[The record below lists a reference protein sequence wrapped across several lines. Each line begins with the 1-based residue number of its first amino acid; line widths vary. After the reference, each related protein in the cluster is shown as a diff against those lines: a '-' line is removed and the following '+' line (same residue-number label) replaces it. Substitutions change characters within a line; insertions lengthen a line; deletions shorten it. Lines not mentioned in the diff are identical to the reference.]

1 MADQF
6 DKFTEQTKRVLIRSQ
21 QEAKRLHHTHIGT
34 EHLLLGLIGEEAG
47 GAATVLAR
55 LGVAPPRVRRAVEGG
70 LERGERPVGGDVR
83 LTPGAKRVIE
93 LTVEEARRLGH
104 DHIGTEHLLL
114 GLVREEKGRAAGVL
128 AGLGVEVERVRHEVL
143 RLTGSGSPPRPES
156 PAV

>member
-34 EHLLLGLIGEEAG
+34 EHLLLGLVGETAG
-47 GAATVLAR
+47 GAAQVLAH
-55 LGVAPPRVRRAVEGG
+55 LGVAPSQVRSAVERD
-70 LERGERPVGGDVR
+70 LERGEQPVGGDVR

-93 LTVEEARRLGH
+93 FTVEEARRLGH
-104 DHIGTEHLLL
+104 AHIGTEHLLL

-143 RLTGSGSPPRPES
+143 HLTRGGSPPRP
-156 PAV
+156 A

>member
-21 QEAKRLHHTHIGT
+21 REAKRLHHTHIGT

-55 LGVAPPRVRRAVEGG
+55 LGVAPPRVRRAVERG
-70 LERGERPVGGDVR
+70 LERGERPIGGDVR

-114 GLVREEKGRAAGVL
+114 GLLREEQGRAAGVL

-143 RLTGSGSPPRPES
+143 RLTGGGSPPRP
-156 PAV
+156 A

>member
-6 DKFTEQTKRVLIRSQ
+6 DKFTEQAKRVLIRSQ

-34 EHLLLGLIGEEAG
+34 EHLLLGLVGEAAG
-47 GAATVLAR
+47 GAAQVLAH
-55 LGVAPPRVRRAVEGG
+55 LGVAPPQVRRAVERD
-70 LERGERPVGGDVR
+70 LERGEQPVGGDVR

-104 DHIGTEHLLL
+104 AHIGTEHLLL
-114 GLVREEKGRAAGVL
+114 GLLREEAGRAAGVL

-143 RLTGSGSPPRPES
+143 RLTGGGSPPRP
-156 PAV
+156 A

>member
-6 DKFTEQTKRVLIRSQ
+6 DKFTEQAKRVLIRSQ
-21 QEAKRLHHTHIGT
+21 QEAKHLHHTHIGT
-34 EHLLLGLIGEEAG
+34 EHLLLGLVGEETG
-47 GAATVLAR
+47 GAAKVLAR
-55 LGVAPPRVRRAVEGG
+55 LGVAPPQVRRAVEGG

-114 GLVREEKGRAAGVL
+114 GLLREEKGRAAGVL
-128 AGLGVEVERVRHEVL
+128 VGLGVDVERVRHEVL
-143 RLTGSGSPPRPES
+143 RLTGGGSPPHPE
-156 PAV
+156 

>member
-1 MADQF
+1 MADHF
-6 DKFTEQTKRVLIRSQ
+6 DKFTEQAKRVLIRSQ
-21 QEAKRLHHTHIGT
+21 QEAQRLHHTHIGT
-34 EHLLLGLIGEEAG
+34 EHLLLGLVGEEAG
-47 GAATVLAR
+47 GAAQVLAH
-55 LGVAPPRVRRAVEGG
+55 LGVEPQRVRRAVEGG

-114 GLVREEKGRAAGVL
+114 GLIREEQGRAAGVL
-128 AGLGVEVERVRHEVL
+128 GGLGVAVERVRHEVL
-143 RLTGSGSPPRPES
+143 RLTGGGRPPRPAE

>member
-6 DKFTEQTKRVLIRSQ
+6 DKFTAQTKRVLLRSQ

-34 EHLLLGLIGEEAG
+34 EHLLLGLLGEEAG
-47 GAATVLAR
+47 GAAQVLAR
-55 LGVAPPRVRRAVEGG
+55 LGVAPPQVRRAVEGG

-114 GLVREEKGRAAGVL
+114 GLVREEQGRAASVL
-128 AGLGVEVERVRHEVL
+128 AELGVEVERVRHEVL
-143 RLTGSGSPPRPES
+143 RLTRGGSPPRPAS